1 MKKQLFELKMNEGID
16 VGDLINKFN
25 KCVTQLL
32 SVKIKINK
40 KKKSNYYF
48 IGISTKIIWG
58 NNDYALNWED
68 NVDIGWEVDGSFR
81 NWKYYSSQVVCL
93 ILGKLLW

>member
-1 MKKQLFELKMNEGID
+1 MNEGID

-48 IGISTKIIWG
+48 IGISTKIM
-58 NNDYALNWED
+58 
-68 NVDIGWEVDGSFR
+68 R
-81 NWKYYSSQVVCL
+81 Q
-93 ILGKLLW
+93 